1 MFVNVFIAVLFTVFM
16 VLMIA
21 CAVLPFLFRDKK
33 SNSSEENYLN
43 EAIKAEDVPMIR
55 KWFADIVANRALSEE
70 DQRRI
75 QKSLDKLRPGKTYGT
90 VACWFILLLEHYP
103 STNWSIISYRAYNSQ
118 VSLAEIKSKA
128 RLPLKMKDN
137 TNICLKMCDCFLY
150 YMRKYELLTEGYC

>member
-75 QKSLDKLRPGKTYGT
+75 QKSLDKLRSGKTYGT

-128 RLPLKMKDN
+128 GLSLKVKNN
-137 TNICLKMCDCFLY
+137 TKVCLKMCDCFLY
-150 YMRKYELLTEGYC
+150 YMRKCNLLTEGYC